1 MRVTRTTGVARST
14 LIAWVVTAWGAF
26 LAWFAVSDTMVRFLG
41 PRTYWV
47 AWFGAAGLVSAGV
60 VSLMVRRDGQIRRAT
75 RGDVAGA
82 LVMLVPIVLVLV
94 LPTPQLGAQAASRK
108 AVGVG
113 ALSAF
118 VPLPEP
124 GEEIGLQEIHYASVS
139 QDYADSLGITDGLE
153 VELVGFVTHPDDATA
168 GDFGLT
174 RFSISCCAAD
184 AVPFTVVVRSATGK
198 TFPED
203 TWLKVEGALVR
214 AGNAFVLEAVDV
226 EPVDEP
232 SAPYLY

>member
-1 MRVTRTTGVARST
+1 MNRRRLLRGIALSVWALFFWWLAIGDEMTRY
-14 LIAWVVTAWGAF
+14 
-26 LAWFAVSDTMVRFLG
+26 LG

-47 AWFGAAGLVSAGV
+47 AWFGAAGLLSAGV
-60 VSLMVRRDGQIRRAT
+60 VSLIGTRGAEVRRAT

-113 ALSAF
+113 ALSSF
-118 VPLPEP
+118 VPRPDP
-124 GEEIGLQEIHYASVS
+124 GGEIGPQEIHYASLS
-139 QDYADSLGITDGLE
+139 QDYADSLGIVQGLD
-153 VELVGFVTHPDDATA
+153 VELVGFVTHPGDAMA

-174 RFSISCCAAD
+174 RFYISCCAAD
-184 AVPFTVVVRSATGK
+184 AVPYTVVIRPAAGE
-198 TFPED
+198 TFPDD
-203 TWLKVEGALVR
+203 TWLKVEGALLR
-214 AGNAFVLEAVDV
+214 AGDGFVLDAVDI
-226 EPVDEP
+226 EPIEEP

>member
-1 MRVTRTTGVARST
+1 MRMTRAS
-14 LIAWVVTAWGAF
+14 LIATVVTAWGGF
-26 LAWFAVSDTMVRFLG
+26 LAWFAASDTMVRFLG

-47 AWFGAAGLVSAGV
+47 AWFGAAGLLGAGV
-60 VSLMVRRDGQIRRAT
+60 MSLIGARGTGLRRAT
-75 RGDVAGA
+75 RGDIAGA

-113 ALSAF
+113 ALSTF

-124 GEEIGLQEIHYASVS
+124 GEEIGLEEIHYASLS
-139 QDYADSLGITDGLE
+139 SDYADSLGIVEGLD
-153 VELVGFVTHPDDATA
+153 VELVGFVTHPGGVTV

-174 RFSISCCAAD
+174 RFYISCCAAD
-184 AVPFTVVVRSATGK
+184 AVPYTVVVRPAAGEK
-198 TFPED
+198 FPDD
-203 TWLKVEGALVR
+203 TWLKVEGTLLR
-214 AGNAFVLEAVDV
+214 AGAGFVLDAVDI
-226 EPVDEP
+226 EPAEEP